1 MNFVHLH
8 LLINHLPI
16 IGTAIGFIVL
26 LTGILLKSKV
36 TQRTGLLIATF
47 AAIAAFPTM
56 FSGDQAEHLL
66 ENSKE
71 IDMTFV
77 EAHEHAAELYI
88 KIVIGAGIVSLITF
102 IFTFGK
108 SKLTQVLSWITILS
122 LAASMAFSFEVGSTG
137 GEIRHTEIRK
147 IKSLLPAEAST
158 EHENSGE

>member
-16 IGTAIGFIVL
+16 IGTVIGFFVL
-26 LTGILLKSKV
+26 LAGTLLKSKV
-36 TQRTGLLIATF
+36 SQRTGLLIATF

-56 FSGDQAEHLL
+56 FSGDQAEDLL
-66 ENSKE
+66 KTFKE

-88 KIVIGAGIVSLITF
+88 KIVIGAGIASLVTF
-102 IFTFGK
+102 LFTFGK
-108 SKLTQVLSWITILS
+108 SKITQALSWISILA

-147 IKSLLPAEAST
+147 IKTLLPDGAST
-158 EHENSGE
+158 VNENSED

>member
-8 LLINHLPI
+8 LLVNHLPI

-26 LTGILLKSKV
+26 LSGTLLKSKV

-66 ENSKE
+66 EKSKE

-77 EAHEHAAELYI
+77 EAHEEAAEIYI
-88 KIVIGAGIVSLITF
+88 KIVIAAGIVSLITF
-102 IFTFGK
+102 LFTFGK
-108 SKLTQVLSWITILS
+108 SKITHVLSWISIL
-122 LAASMAFSFEVGSTG
+122 FFHINVV
-137 GEIRHTEIRK
+137 
-147 IKSLLPAEAST
+147 
-158 EHENSGE
+158 

>member
-16 IGTAIGFIVL
+16 IGTAIGFFVL
-26 LTGILLKSKV
+26 LTGTLLKSKV

-56 FSGDQAEHLL
+56 FSGDQAEDLL
-66 ENSKE
+66 ETSKE
-71 IDMTFV
+71 IDMSFV
-77 EAHEHAAELYI
+77 DAHEHAAELYI

-102 IFTFGK
+102 LFTFGK
-108 SKLTQVLSWITILS
+108 SKITQALSWISILA
-122 LAASMAFSFEVGSTG
+122 LAVSMVFSFEVGSSG

-147 IKSLLPAEAST
+147 IKTLLPDGAST
-158 EHENSGE
+158 VNESSGD